1 MNIPVRR
8 SNNEIFEKIDKSCG
22 NDKDL
27 ANDMK
32 KLVMINNESDYL
44 NELAI
49 VAEKHKY
56 DATVLDESLAE
67 FSWDYNSKE
76 DTEKS
81 CI

>member
-8 SNNEIFEKIDKSCG
+8 NDNEIFERIDKSCG